1 MNTKLTTKTLTALL
15 SIVLLVVF
23 FTQNAMSAQATD
35 KPIAKE
41 EWSLV
46 EVEATIS
53 AINTETRELT
63 LKDDSGNLVTIIA
76 GDQVKRLNE
85 FEVGDVVAG
94 EYLTFLRAEFREPTA
109 EEKETPFVVLAEA
122 GKAPKYVNPG
132 AAIGAVVKA
141 VVEVVAVDKPER
153 LVTIQGPRGNYMV
166 LPVKDDAV
174 LNNLKIGEKVIMTY
188 AEAFAI
194 ELVKTK

>member
-94 EYLTFLRAEFREPTA
+94 EYLTFLRVEFREPTD
-109 EEKETPFVVLAEA
+109 EEKNTPLVVLAEA
-122 GKAPKYVNPG
+122 GKAPKDVNPE
-132 AAIGAVVKA
+132 AIVGAVVKA
-141 VVEVVAVDKPER
+141 VVEVVDIDKPER
-153 LVTIQGPRGNYMV
+153 LVTIQGPRGNFMV

-174 LNNLKIGEKVIMTY
+174 LNNLKLGEKVIMTY

>member
-53 AINTETRELT
+53 AINTETREFT
-63 LKDDSGNLVTIIA
+63 LKDETGNLVTIVA
-76 GDQVKRLNE
+76 GDQVKRFDE
-85 FEVGDVVAG
+85 FAVGDIVAA

-122 GKAPKYVNPG
+122 GKAPKDVNPG

-141 VVEVVAVDKPER
+141 VVEVVAIDKPER

-194 ELVKTK
+194 ELVKAK

>member
-23 FTQNAMSAQATD
+23 FTQNARSAQATD

-53 AINTETRELT
+53 AINTETREFT
-63 LKDDSGNLVTIIA
+63 FKDEVGNLVTIVA
-76 GDQVKRLNE
+76 GDQVKRFDE
-85 FEVGDVVAG
+85 FAVGDIVAA

-122 GKAPKYVNPG
+122 GKAPKDVNPG

-141 VVEVVAVDKPER
+141 VVEVVAINKPER

-194 ELVKTK
+194 ELVKAK

>member
-1 MNTKLTTKTLTALL
+1 MNTKVIKKTLTALFSTL
-15 SIVLLVVF
+15 LLVVF
-23 FTQNAMSAQATD
+23 FTQNAMSAQSSE
-35 KPIAKE
+35 KPPSKE
-41 EWSLV
+41 EWSVV
-46 EVEATIS
+46 EIEATIS
-53 AINTETRELT
+53 AINSETREFT
-63 LKDDSGNLVTIIA
+63 LKDETGNLVTIVA
-76 GDQVKRLNE
+76 GDQVKRFDE
-85 FEVGDVVAG
+85 FAVGDIVAA

-109 EEKETPFVVLAEA
+109 EENETPFVVLAEA
-122 GKAPKYVNPG
+122 GKAPKDVNPG

-141 VVEVVAVDKPER
+141 VVEVVAIDKPER

-194 ELVKTK
+194 ELVKAK

>member
-53 AINTETRELT
+53 AINSETREFT
-63 LKDDSGNLVTIIA
+63 LKDETGNLVTIVA
-76 GDQVKRLNE
+76 GDQVKRFDE
-85 FEVGDVVAG
+85 FAVGDIVAA

-122 GKAPKYVNPG
+122 GKAPKDVNPG

-141 VVEVVAVDKPER
+141 VVEVVAIDKPER

-194 ELVKTK
+194 ELVKAK